1 MNRSIYIIA
10 AFILLL
16 LNSCTEEPTD
26 QPVEK
31 RKNIAVDFDI
41 QMPEEVVT
49 RATYDKFIFNI
60 TLLVFDE
67 NGILFS
73 KKVAVNNGTPNANGL
88 SLPIKDIA
96 IEDNCHIYAIA
107 NIGHN
112 TATNANYFNNFF
124 QGIVEESDVLRII
137 RSSNLYSDIPVTTT
151 THQGLTMVGTIKITD
166 VSALS
171 GSITIPLQRIMA
183 KIAGSITVKQTAI
196 DAGVRLIGARIGN
209 MADASYLF
217 PRFDENN
224 KNIDTPLESDEY
236 SITDWISPVLTT
248 TPPNTSLKLPDHL
261 YVFEN
266 HKGEGRNKTDIT
278 SEAPLPPANATYL
291 EILLD
296 KSGTRYYYKIYIGG
310 NNTTNYDIDRN
321 AIYTLTVNINSV
333 NNIDSDIRV
342 TRLSEDSFWYVTD
355 GLLLHY
361 DGINNN
367 GRGERVT
374 NSTKD
379 WMLDPPRPGA
389 KGSVYDNTKFYYDYT
404 TIPAGKYGGTNLGG
418 ITGTD
423 YPGGTYVPIVTSSPD
438 GMKNR
443 WKNIAPATVG
453 HFNLPI
459 YSSTSTST
467 TPPSSWGP
475 DCLALTGGSYAS
487 MEYDETNAPQLFP
500 ELFTIECVFLSS
512 PLNVSSSGNDL
523 FGLFLAPGI
532 PYVIADVEV
541 FQGGFGL
548 IAGSAHNDMN
558 YGTSD
563 MVNKKRRL
571 VLQFDG
577 QKMIAWYGNK
587 MVYTEPKRVPG
598 ALPWTKGKM
607 GSPGPNSPIVS
618 LRDDF
623 ATQLSLGT
631 WCRHQMG
638 DLFRGNIYAFRFYDR
653 VLTQA
658 ELDRNYELDVKR
670 FGISK

>member
-1 MNRSIYIIA
+1 M
-10 AFILLL
+10 
-16 LNSCTEEPTD
+16 T
-26 QPVEK
+26 
-31 RKNIAVDFDI
+31 VDFDI
-41 QMPEEVVT
+41 QIPEEVVT
-49 RATYDKFIFNI
+49 RTMYDKFIFNI
-60 TLLVFDE
+60 TILVFRE
-67 NGILFS
+67 NGILYS
-73 KKVAVNNGTPNANGL
+73 KKVAIDNKPNTNGL
-88 SLPIKDIA
+88 SLPVKDIA
-96 IEDNCHIYAIA
+96 VENNCRVYAIA

-112 TATNANYFNNFF
+112 TATDANYFNNFF
-124 QGIVEESDVLRII
+124 QGIVEEGDVMRIV
-137 RSSNLYSDIPVTTT
+137 RSSNIYSDIPVPATT
-151 THQGLTMVGTIKITD
+151 THQGLTMVGTVTIPD
-166 VSALS
+166 VNAMS
-171 GSITIPLQRIMA
+171 GLITIPLQRIMA
-183 KIAGSITVKQTAI
+183 KIAGNITVKQAAI

-217 PRFDENN
+217 PRFDEND
-224 KNIDTPLESDEY
+224 KSIDTPLADEEY
-236 SITDWISPVLTT
+236 SITDWFSPVLTT
-248 TPPNTSLKLPDHL
+248 TPPNTTLKLPDHL

-278 SEAPLPPANATYL
+278 SAAPLPPANATYL

-321 AIYTLTVNINSV
+321 TIYTLTVNINNV
-333 NNIDSDIRV
+333 NNIESDIRV
-342 TRLSEDSFWYVTD
+342 TRLYEENFWYITD

-379 WMLDPPRPGA
+379 WMLDPPRPAG
-389 KGSVYDNTKFYYDYT
+389 KGSAYDNNIFYYDYT
-404 TIPAGKYGGTNLGG
+404 TITAGKYGGTNLGA
-418 ITGTD
+418 IAGTD
-423 YPGGTYVPIVTSSPD
+423 YPAGAYVPVVTTSPD

-443 WKNIAPATVG
+443 WKNIAPATLG
-453 HFNLPI
+453 RFNLPI
-459 YSSTSTST
+459 YPNGAANVVTQSSAI
-467 TPPSSWGP
+467 WGG
-475 DCLALTGGSYAS
+475 DCLALAGSFYAN
-487 MEYDETNAPQLFP
+487 MEYDETNAPELFP

-512 PLNVSSSGNDL
+512 PLNTSGTGNDL
-523 FGLFLAPGI
+523 FGFFLAPGI

-548 IAGSAHNDMN
+548 IAGTAHNNMN

-577 QKMIAWYGNK
+577 QKMIAWYENK

-618 LRDDF
+618 LRDNF
-623 ATQLSLGT
+623 ATQFSLGT

-638 DLFRGNIYAFRFYDR
+638 DLFKGNIYAFRFYNR
-653 VLTQA
+653 VLSQD
-658 ELDRNYELDVKR
+658 ELDKNYAIDVKR
-670 FGISK
+670 FGMSK